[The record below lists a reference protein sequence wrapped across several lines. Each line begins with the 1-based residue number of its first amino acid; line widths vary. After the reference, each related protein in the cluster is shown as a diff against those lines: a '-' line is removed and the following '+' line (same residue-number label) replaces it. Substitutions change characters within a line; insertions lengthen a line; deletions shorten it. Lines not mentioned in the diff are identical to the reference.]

1 MILGAGIPRLH
12 TTWFATKVEMADNI
26 SPKTLTPATKG
37 KSVTRKSMLE
47 SLDRIMKAWEE
58 WGRKMVL
65 AFFV

>member
-1 MILGAGIPRLH
+1 
-12 TTWFATKVEMADNI
+12 
-26 SPKTLTPATKG
+26 
-37 KSVTRKSMLE
+37 MLE